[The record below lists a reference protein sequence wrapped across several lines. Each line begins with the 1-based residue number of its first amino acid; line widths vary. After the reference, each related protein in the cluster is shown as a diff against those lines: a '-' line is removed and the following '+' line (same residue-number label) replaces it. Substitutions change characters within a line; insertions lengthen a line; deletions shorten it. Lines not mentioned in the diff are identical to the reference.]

1 MSFVIYEKNLTSMCA
16 RIHRDYS
23 MEHIVQKAT
32 IIVEQTEELSLEEAT
47 TFFAEIFF
55 QSTSLQKRVQ
65 AQVGWVYTG
74 EKKQ

>member
-1 MSFVIYEKNLTSMCA
+1 MAILDNPGSAFQHFGGK
-16 RIHRDYS
+16 S

-65 AQVGWVYTG
+65 AQVGGVYAG